1 MLTPLSTLSS
11 AALAPVGS
19 QGLSTNSSRT
29 SHAFHL
35 AAQFRE
41 GNSTSWVRL
50 RPLMGLLSWSR
61 SVTNGKST
69 RSGRNQLPASPE
81 MLAFPALPAFPVFP
95 VFPVIV
101 WSPAAVLRRH
111 HPNRQIRT
119 SSSTSFI
126 RRPDRSYAILF
137 VSVR

>member
-19 QGLSTNSSRT
+19 QGLSTNSSRK

-61 SVTNGKST
+61 SVTNGKSI
-69 RSGRNQLPASPE
+69 RSGRNQPPASPE
-81 MLAFPALPAFPVFP
+81 MLAFPALPAFPVLP
-95 VFPVIV
+95 VFLCCQC
-101 WSPAAVLRRH
+101 SQSSFGLLLLCCEGY
-111 HPNRQIRT
+111 HPDRQIRT
-119 SSSTSFI
+119 SSST
-126 RRPDRSYAILF
+126 
-137 VSVR
+137 